1 MDNGLSKP
9 GELQLSGG
17 ELRRFESLETSV
29 CIEHYY

>member
-1 MDNGLSKP
+1 MDNSLSKL

-29 CIEHYY
+29 SIEYYY